1 VTRQLWPFLRT
12 AVDRIQCAVL
22 VRSTVVPAWRPR
34 LWPIV
39 RLMAAYAL
47 AAAGLLFL
55 LPIIAGFAVYAA
67 SGRTGRRGP
76 LRAIR

>member
-1 VTRQLWPFLRT
+1 
-12 AVDRIQCAVL
+12 
-22 VRSTVVPAWRPR
+22 
-34 LWPIV
+34 
-39 RLMAAYAL
+39 MAAYAL